1 MGDLCRPVEQH
12 EIKVP
17 RLWSRGRF
25 GSAVTAADAQARVE
39 ADTSA
44 GAGQTGS
51 VAREPQIPVSGA
63 IDIRCLLTVFVC
75 GFGGWGSEG
84 VGSEV
89 AADTGL
95 WSDRHQVSPYC
106 VGVWFRECRGLLTAP
121 EVLGMAFMWLSF

>member
-1 MGDLCRPVEQH
+1 MGDLGRPVEQH

-39 ADTSA
+39 TDTTARA
-44 GAGQTGS
+44 GAAGGGGGGRGARRSGHVRRCGS
-51 VAREPQIPVSGA
+51 
-63 IDIRCLLTVFVC
+63 D
-75 GFGGWGSEG
+75 G